1 MAGATRKTSQRPVK
15 VVIDSGADIPP
26 DIAAGLDITIIPL
39 LVHIG
44 GKTYQDGVDI
54 SGQAFYEELEA
65 TRSVTTT
72 SLPSL
77 DALTQAYRRLTGDGY
92 DVVSIHIS
100 SKLSGTFN
108 AALMASTAD
117 GVPPEAVA
125 VVDSR
130 SLSMAHGWVAIRA
143 AEAAREGK
151 SLDEVE
157 EIANRA
163 SSRVGLF
170 GALDTLE
177 YVVRSGRLGKL
188 PGTVGN
194 MLNIKPIL
202 TVRPGGDA
210 AIIERLR
217 SSEKA
222 LARIVELT
230 AEQQPLERLAILHGA
245 NEKGADLLLSM
256 LQPLN
261 PPQPVVTGHI
271 GAVLGTH
278 LGPGAVGVCFLRAE

>member
-1 MAGATRKTSQRPVK
+1 MITTRRVK
-15 VVIDSGADIPP
+15 VVIDSGADVPP
-26 DIAAGLDITIIPL
+26 DIAAELDITVIPL
-39 LVHIG
+39 LVHIS

-54 SGQAFYEELEA
+54 SGQALYAELEA
-65 TRSVTTT
+65 ARSVTST

-77 DALTQAYRRLTGDGY
+77 DALAQAYRRLTCEGY

-108 AALMASTAD
+108 AALMASTAN
-117 GVPPEAVA
+117 GVPPESIA

-130 SLSMAHGWVAIRA
+130 TLSMAHGWVAICA

-157 EIANRA
+157 AVA
-163 SSRVGLF
+163 VSAASRVGIY

-188 PGTVGN
+188 PGAIGN
-194 MLNIKPIL
+194 MLDIKPIL
-202 TVRPGGDA
+202 TIKPNGEAEITD
-210 AIIERLR
+210 RLR
-217 SSEKA
+217 SSKKA
-222 LARIVELT
+222 LERIVELT
-230 AEQQPLERLAILHGA
+230 TEQQPLERLAVLHGA
-245 NEKGADLLLSM
+245 NEDGANRLMSM
-256 LQPLN
+256 LQPLD
-261 PPQPVVTGHI
+261 PPQPVITGHI

-278 LGPGAVGVCFLRAE
+278 LGPGAVGVCFLRKE

>member
-1 MAGATRKTSQRPVK
+1 MAGATRKTDHRAVK

-77 DALTQAYRRLTGDGY
+77 DALTQAYKRLTADGY

-143 AEAAREGK
+143 AEAAQEGK
-151 SLDEVE
+151 SLEEVE

-163 SSRVGLF
+163 ASRAGLF

-217 SSEKA
+217 SSKKA

-230 AEQQPLERLAILHGA
+230 VEQQPLERLAVMHGA

-261 PPQPVVTGHI
+261 LPQPVVIGHI

-278 LGPGAVGVCFLRAE
+278 LGPGAVGVCFLRAD

>member
-1 MAGATRKTSQRPVK
+1 MVTGHRPVK

-26 DIAAGLDITIIPL
+26 NLAAELDITVIPL
-39 LVHIG
+39 LVHIS

-54 SGQAFYEELEA
+54 SGQALYAELEA
-65 TRSVTTT
+65 ARSVTST

-77 DALTQAYRRLTGDGY
+77 DALAQAYRHLTGAGY

-117 GVPPEAVA
+117 GVSSEAVA

-130 SLSMAHGWVAIRA
+130 ALSMAHGWVAILA
-143 AEAAREGK
+143 AEAAREGR
-151 SLDEVE
+151 SLEEVE
-157 EIANRA
+157 AVA
-163 SSRVGLF
+163 LSTASRVGIY

-177 YVVRSGRLGKL
+177 YVVRSGRLGKV
-188 PGTVGN
+188 PGVVGN

-202 TVRPGGDA
+202 TVKPTGEA
-210 AIIERLR
+210 AITERLR
-217 SSEKA
+217 SSKKA
-222 LARIVELT
+222 LERIVELT
-230 AEQQPLERLAILHGA
+230 ADQLPLERLAVLHGA
-245 NEKGADLLLSM
+245 NEEGAQRLLAM

-261 PPQPVVTGHI
+261 P
-271 GAVLGTH
+271 
-278 LGPGAVGVCFLRAE
+278 

>member
-1 MAGATRKTSQRPVK
+1 MVGTIRATKRPVK

-26 DIAAGLDITIIPL
+26 DIATALDITVIPL

-54 SGQAFYEELEA
+54 SGQALYTALEA

-77 DALTQAYRRLTGDGY
+77 DALVQAYRRLTGDGY

-117 GVPPEAVA
+117 GVPSEAVA

-130 SLSMAHGWVAIRA
+130 TLSMAHGWVAIRA

-157 EIANRA
+157 EIATSAASRA
-163 SSRVGLF
+163 GIF

-188 PGTVGN
+188 PGAVGN

-202 TVRPGGDA
+202 TIKPGGDA

-217 SSEKA
+217 SSKKA
-222 LARIVELT
+222 LERIVELT
-230 AEQQPLERLAILHGA
+230 AQQQPLERLAVLHGA
-245 NEKGADLLLSM
+245 NEDGATLLLSM
-256 LQPLN
+256 LQQLDL
-261 PPQPVVTGHI
+261 PQPVITGHI

-278 LGPGAVGVCFLRAE
+278 LGPGAVGVCFLREE

>member
-1 MAGATRKTSQRPVK
+1 MVTGRRVK

-26 DIAAGLDITIIPL
+26 DIAAELDIIVIPL
-39 LVHIG
+39 LVHISG
-44 GKTYQDGVDI
+44 MTYQDGVDI
-54 SGQAFYEELEA
+54 SGQALYAELEA
-65 TRSVTTT
+65 ARSVTST

-77 DALTQAYRRLTGDGY
+77 DALVQAYRRLTGEGY

-117 GVPPEAVA
+117 GVPPESIA

-130 SLSMAHGWVAIRA
+130 TLSMAHGWVAICA
-143 AEAAREGK
+143 AEAAKEGK

-157 EIANRA
+157 AKAVSAA
-163 SSRVGLF
+163 SHVGIY

-188 PGTVGN
+188 PGAVGT
-194 MLNIKPIL
+194 MLNVKPIL
-202 TVRPGGDA
+202 TVKPTGEA

-217 SSEKA
+217 SSKKA
-222 LARIVELT
+222 LERIVELT
-230 AEQQPLERLAILHGA
+230 AEQQPLERLAVLHGA
-245 NEKGADLLLSM
+245 NEEGATRLLSM
-256 LQPLN
+256 LEALN

-278 LGPGAVGVCFLRAE
+278 LGPGAVGVCFLRKE